1 MPFGALRLDQK
12 KWDWI
17 FSPGPKKCVHLRR
30 ESVEGGKDEES
41 RQDCGAAG
49 GWLRWQQVN

>member
-1 MPFGALRLDQK
+1 MPFSTLRLDQK
-12 KWDWI
+12 KRGWI
-17 FSPGPKKCVHLRR
+17 FSSDPKKMRRR
-30 ESVEGGKDEES
+30 ESIEGGKDEES